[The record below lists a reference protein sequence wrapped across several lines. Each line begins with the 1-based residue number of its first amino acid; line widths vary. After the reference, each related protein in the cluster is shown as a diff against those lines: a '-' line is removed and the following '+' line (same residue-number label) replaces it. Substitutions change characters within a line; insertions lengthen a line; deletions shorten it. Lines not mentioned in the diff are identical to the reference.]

1 MTFCGAAERKKK
13 KEQLYARRKKQL
25 VKAAVF
31 KKSVRQYT
39 PTFGERAVLARA
51 AEGVH
56 EFFSRKF
63 ANMPHLAPTFQEI
76 QQAFSLGGI
85 VNSLASLEYHRK
97 RLATYSSTRTQ
108 SRRGRPKSVSDDEI
122 MMMVAYAVHMSRV
135 GKQVSLQ
142 DVCEWMNDEL
152 NVDVCIATVRKYLT
166 QNGIS
171 CKVART
177 SSSANA
183 PNLQSQMTEA
193 LELVADM
200 IKRFFY
206 LANLSKI
213 FTIDGTFS
221 AHKSETRRTW
231 APMAGCGLRVRICIP
246 KYTLTS
252 FHFFFHQ

>member
-1 MTFCGAAERKKK
+1 MTFYAAALRRRKR
-13 KEQLYARRKKQL
+13 EQLYARRKKQST
-25 VKAAVF
+25 KAAVF
-31 KKSVRQYT
+31 KKSVCKYT
-39 PTFGERAVLARA
+39 PTFGERTLLARA

-56 EFFSRKF
+56 EFFAHKF
-63 ANMPHLAPTFQEI
+63 AMMPHLAPTFKEI

-85 VNSLASLEYHRK
+85 VNSLASLEFHRRK
-97 RLATYSSTRTQ
+97 LATCSSRTTVQ
-108 SRRGRPKSVSDDEI
+108 SRRGRPKSVTDDEI

-142 DVCEWMNDEL
+142 DVSFWMNDEL
-152 NVDVCIATVRKYLT
+152 NVDVCIETVRKYLN

-177 SSSANA
+177 SSTANA
-183 PNLQSQMTEA
+183 SNLQSQMTEA

-200 IKRFFY
+200 VKRHFF
-206 LANLSKI
+206 LASLSKI

-231 APMAGCGLRVRICIP
+231 APMAGCVWL
-246 KYTLTS
+246 S
-252 FHFFFHQ
+252 